1 MSRTVKRSLQVTVL
15 VALLAGCNRVQL
27 VYSQLDWLIP
37 YYLGTYVELSEQQR
51 PLFDKR
57 VAAFLKWHCGTQL
70 TGYADLLRT
79 ADADFQAGTMTRAR
93 VEAYGS
99 RLESFWLEIM
109 REASPAMAEMLLS
122 ASDAQI
128 DDLFAVFKERNE
140 AWLAAFEKE
149 TDEERRK
156 VYRERVTEELE
167 RWFGPLG
174 KAQQRA
180 VLEWSERFQ
189 TPGLEGLRTRQRWQ
203 GRLRELVDHRDD
215 QAAFYKGIDE
225 LLTNPGALRSQAI
238 RDLYANNRRTIIELL
253 YEIGNHLSE
262 EQRRHLANET
272 SSIAG
277 DLEELACAAEKS
289 AEAAR
294 EIRGSQPPTA
304 PRSVPNP

>member
-1 MSRTVKRSLQVTVL
+1 MIRTVRRLIHVTLMVAL
-15 VALLAGCNRVQL
+15 VAGCSRVQL

-37 YYLGTYVELSEQQR
+37 YYLESFMELSEEQR

-57 VAAFLKWHCGTQL
+57 VAAFLKWHCRTQL
-70 TGYADLLRT
+70 TEYADLLHA
-79 ADADFQAGTMTRAR
+79 ADTDFQAGTMTRAR
-93 VEAYGS
+93 LEVYGS
-99 RLESFWLEIM
+99 RLESFWLELM
-109 REASPAMAEMLLS
+109 REASPAMAETLSS

-140 AWLAAFEKE
+140 AWLAAFEEE

-174 KAQQRA
+174 KAQQQA
-180 VLEWSERFQ
+180 VIEWSERFQ
-189 TPGLEGLRTRQRWQ
+189 TAGLEGLRTRQRWQ
-203 GRLRELVDHRDD
+203 GRLRELVDRRDD

-262 EQRRHLANET
+262 QQRRHLAKET

-289 AEAAR
+289 AEAATD
-294 EIRGSQPPTA
+294 P
-304 PRSVPNP
+304 